1 MAAVEKR
8 ACFRRPE
15 MLFQE
20 KSLTLSALSDKLR
33 LSVKKELVAFGAAL
47 DTAEARIRALDPGS
61 VLKRGYSIL
70 RDRAGHPIT
79 ASVVCAGDAVS
90 VETGD
95 GRIDATVNGVKLNN
109 RKKGSQR

>member
-1 MAAVEKR
+1 MATVEKR

-15 MLFQE
+15 MLLQE

-33 LSVKKELVAFGAAL
+33 LFVKKELAAFGATL
-47 DTAEARIRALDPGS
+47 DTAEARIRALDPKS
-61 VLKRGYSIL
+61 VLNRGYSIL
-70 RDRAGHPIT
+70 RDGAGCPVT
-79 ASVVCAGDAVS
+79 ASAVRAGDAVS